1 MKLPNGYGS
10 VHKLKGK
17 RRKPW
22 RARIT
27 DGFVYDLVEDK
38 QVQKYKTLGYYET
51 KQKALQALAA
61 YNENPYDL
69 DADKITFA
77 ECYEKWTEEYF
88 KKITPAAIR
97 TVKAAYK
104 YCSSLYNMRMKDI
117 RVYHLSGCMDDGYII
132 QDKGKDKG
140 KKRMASAGTKSR
152 MKSMFNLMFDY
163 AMAHEVVFTNYARNY
178 KIDAE
183 ILDEKEK
190 NKRLKI
196 PFSNEEIDILWDNIE
211 FGFTDMVLIQIY
223 SGWRPQELAILQ
235 VADID
240 LEKGI
245 MSGGLKSDAGRNRIV
260 PIHPL
265 IEPLIRKRYDEAMK
279 LHSEYLFNDETS
291 QTGMEMTYD
300 KYRGRFNK
308 VMERNKMTHTPHEC
322 RHTFITIGKS
332 NKMDQYILKLI
343 VGHEIDDVTEKFY
356 THRTI
361 EQLRNEMNACITK
374 HISMKNK
381 DLFIDDMYD

>member
-61 YNENPYDL
+61 YNENLYDL

-117 RVYHLSGCMDDGYII
+117 RVYHFL
-132 QDKGKDKG
+132 
-140 KKRMASAGTKSR
+140 
-152 MKSMFNLMFDY
+152 
-163 AMAHEVVFTNYARNY
+163 VVWMM
-178 KIDAE
+178 
-183 ILDEKEK
+183 
-190 NKRLKI
+190 
-196 PFSNEEIDILWDNIE
+196 DILFKIREKIKERREW
-211 FGFTDMVLIQIY
+211 
-223 SGWRPQELAILQ
+223 LQ
-235 VADID
+235 
-240 LEKGI
+240 
-245 MSGGLKSDAGRNRIV
+245 
-260 PIHPL
+260 P
-265 IEPLIRKRYDEAMK
+265 
-279 LHSEYLFNDETS
+279 
-291 QTGMEMTYD
+291 
-300 KYRGRFNK
+300 
-308 VMERNKMTHTPHEC
+308 ERNPE
-322 RHTFITIGKS
+322 
-332 NKMDQYILKLI
+332 
-343 VGHEIDDVTEKFY
+343 
-356 THRTI
+356 
-361 EQLRNEMNACITK
+361 
-374 HISMKNK
+374 
-381 DLFIDDMYD
+381 